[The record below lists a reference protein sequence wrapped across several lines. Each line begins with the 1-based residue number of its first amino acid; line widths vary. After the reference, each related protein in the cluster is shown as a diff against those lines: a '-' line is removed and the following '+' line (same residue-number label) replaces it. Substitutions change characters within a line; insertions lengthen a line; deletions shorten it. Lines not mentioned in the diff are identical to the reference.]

1 MSIPKIILLRRTI
14 NKFIVNRPTLIKVQK
29 FSTAS
34 NLDSKGLTGEKF
46 KAIKHGDHFN
56 ISDEI
61 NGGQFEVSFA
71 WLRDHC
77 RSECMYNTRTHQ
89 RAKDILDIP
98 IHSIPAHYEATG
110 DSFFIQCND

>member
-1 MSIPKIILLRRTI
+1 MSIPKIILLRRTL
-14 NKFIVNRPTLIKVQK
+14 NKFIVNRPMLIHVQK

-46 KAIKHGDHFN
+46 KAIKHDDHFN

-77 RSECMYNTRTHQ
+77 RY
-89 RAKDILDIP
+89 AKFLCI
-98 IHSIPAHYEATG
+98 Y
-110 DSFFIQCND
+110 